1 MAAEPQADEK
11 VVRRLQQRLTEHG
24 YGRHVADGIY
34 GPATR
39 EAVIRVLSEHNIP
52 GSDGE
57 LTPEVLDVLDRVL
70 DADAARP
77 DTKQA
82 PPVKQA
88 PQRDPAPPPPDED
101 GLEDVSDEIRRLL
114 AVLDEPV
121 DAYSLTQ
128 NLLSV
133 NAGWAGGRAGSFAVQ
148 LPTAPRTRPA
158 AEWLDDLRTLYV
170 PETEIDSRKA
180 VVGLALLERG
190 LRGQLEEDGFLNA
203 VEAEITGLEQI
214 LSGRGR
220 SLHRPDA
227 VPTLSDQPS
236 DVDNLGR
243 KAFAEA
249 LGARLID
256 EQRRSADAKEA
267 HQLRAEPD
275 SFVLHL
281 EGPWGSGK
289 TSLLRFL
296 SSYLTAQ
303 GWLVVQFNAWQHQRV
318 GAPWWLLIAEVNR
331 EAMRQASLPEKV
343 RLWLRAMAWRARIA
357 SWRIVGLLAALVLFA
372 GAILIARKEDV
383 PGGAA
388 LITVVATAAT
398 TLAAGI
404 NALRG
409 MGGAFSSRSGA
420 EDFIRQ
426 ASDPMNK
433 LQRRFCSLVRSI
445 HKPVAVFVDDLDRC
459 RAPYVVDLLEG
470 IQTVLREPPV
480 TFVVAADR
488 QWLYSSYEEVY
499 PEHSRDGRD
508 PGRPLGHLFLEK
520 TFQLSTSVPR
530 LSLVEREEFWRS
542 LILPSAE
549 PEQTAALE
557 AELAQEF
564 EGAQTEEATFSVLDR
579 VSQGSAAR
587 RRAARAV
594 AVRKLSTPEL
604 VQATEHTL
612 ARFAPLL
619 EPNPRAMK
627 RLVNA
632 YGVERALQIIGGHST
647 DLKQPRERLALWTI
661 LKSRWPLLADYL
673 ADEPEAVEL
682 LKDGKV
688 PEELANDESRRY
700 LVALFKDEEVQ
711 RVVSGEGLGV
721 DLDKESL
728 RLLIEG
734 PPAQNIIHA

>member
-1 MAAEPQADEK
+1 MAKAPPPDRE

-24 YGRHVADGIY
+24 YSREFADGIY

-39 EAVIRVLSEHNIP
+39 QAVKRILVEH
-52 GSDGE
+52 GVTDSDGE
-57 LTPEVLDVLDRVL
+57 LTPQVLETLDGVLGLRQPPL
-70 DADAARP
+70 PADTPNQSREWPAEE
-77 DTKQA
+77 TVA
-82 PPVKQA
+82 PPVQEKV
-88 PQRDPAPPPPDED
+88 APPVPPVTPPA
-101 GLEDVSDEIRRLL
+101 GPSAYVLAGRLL
-114 AVLDEPV
+114 AENP
-121 DAYSLTQ
+121 
-128 NLLSV
+128 
-133 NAGWAGGRAGSFAVQ
+133 GWASGRASSVTLA
-148 LPTAPRTRPA
+148 APADARTRQVR
-158 AEWLDDLRTLYV
+158 EWIDDVRTLYV
-170 PETEIDSRKA
+170 PEREVDDRMTL
-180 VVGLALLERG
+180 VGLALLERD
-190 LRGQLEEDGFLNA
+190 LRGQLEGDGFLSA
-203 VEAEITGLEQI
+203 IEGEIEDFDRC
-214 LSGRGR
+214 LSGRGK
-220 SLHRPDA
+220 SLHMPDA

-256 EQRRSADAKEA
+256 EQHRSSAAKA
-267 HQLRAEPD
+267 GQSQRPEPD

-296 SSYLTAQ
+296 GGYLNSH
-303 GWLVVQFNAWQHQRV
+303 GWLIVQFNAWQHQRV
-318 GAPWWLLIAEVNR
+318 GAPWWLLIAEVHR
-331 EAMRQASLPEKV
+331 EAVRSAPWPKKV
-343 RLWLRAMAWRARIA
+343 SLWLRAMAWRAGIARWRIA
-357 SWRIVGLLAALVLFA
+357 GLLAALALF
-372 GAILIARKEDV
+372 GVAIYIAKDQDV

-388 LITVVATAAT
+388 LITVVATVVT
-398 TLAAGI
+398 TVAAGI

-409 MGGAFSSRSGA
+409 MGGAFSSRNGA
-420 EDFIRQ
+420 EAFVRQ
-426 ASDPMNK
+426 ASDPMNT
-433 LQRRFCSLVRSI
+433 LQRRFCALVRSI
-445 HKPVAVFVDDLDRC
+445 DKPVAVFVDDLDRC
-459 RAPYVVDLLEG
+459 RASYAVELLEG

-488 QWLYSSYEEVY
+488 HWLYDCYEEVY
-499 PEHSRDGRD
+499 PEHDRNGRD

-530 LSLVEREEFWRS
+530 LSLTEREEFWRS
-542 LILPSAE
+542 LIFPASE
-549 PEQTAALE
+549 PEQTEELE
-557 AELAQEF
+557 RELTLEF
-564 EGAQTEEATFSVLDR
+564 ENAQTEEETFAVLDR
-579 VSQGSAAR
+579 VSQGSPAR

-647 DLKQPRERLALWTI
+647 VLDYPRERLALWTI

-673 ADEPEAVEL
+673 ADEPEMVEQ
-682 LKDGKV
+682 LKKGIV
-688 PEELANDESRRY
+688 PEATKDDARRY
-700 LVALFKDEEVQ
+700 LVALFNDDEVR
-711 RVVSGEGLGV
+711 RVVSGEVIGV
-721 DLDKESL
+721 DLDESSL

-734 PPAQNIIHA
+734 PAATEVVHA

>member
-1 MAAEPQADEK
+1 M
-11 VVRRLQQRLTEHG
+11 RLQQRLTERG

-39 EAVIRVLSEHNIP
+39 EAVIRVLSEQNMP
-52 GSDGE
+52 DSDGE
-57 LTPEVLDVLDRVL
+57 LTPDVVDVLDRVL

-77 DTKQA
+77 EVKQA
-82 PPVKQA
+82 PRPVKQA
-88 PQRDPAPPPPDED
+88 PAEAP
-101 GLEDVSDEIRRLL
+101 LKDVSDEIRQLL

-121 DAYSLTQ
+121 DAYSVTQ
-128 NLLSV
+128 NLLRV
-133 NAGWAGGRAGSFAVQ
+133 NSGWAGGRAASFAVQ

-158 AEWLDDLRTLYV
+158 EEWLDDLRTLYV
-170 PETEIDSRKA
+170 SETEIDSHKA

-190 LRGQLEEDGFLNA
+190 LRGQLEADGFLNA
-203 VEAEITGLEQI
+203 IEAEITGFDRV
-214 LSGRGR
+214 LSGRGK
-220 SLHRPDA
+220 SLHMPDA

-256 EQRRSADAKEA
+256 EQHRSSAAKA
-267 HQLRAEPD
+267 GKSQRQEPD

-296 SSYLTAQ
+296 CGYLTGE

-318 GAPWWLLIAEVNR
+318 GAPWWLLIAEVQR
-331 EAMRQASLPEKV
+331 EAVRSAPWPKKV
-343 RLWLRAMAWRARIA
+343 SLWLRAMAWRAGLARWRIA
-357 SWRIVGLLAALVLFA
+357 GLVAALALF
-372 GAILIARKEDV
+372 GVAIYIAKNQDV

-388 LITVVATAAT
+388 LITVVATVVT
-398 TLAAGI
+398 TVAAGI

-409 MGGAFSSRSGA
+409 MGGAFSSRNGA
-420 EDFIRQ
+420 EAFVRQ
-426 ASDPMNK
+426 ASDPMNT
-433 LQRRFCSLVRSI
+433 LQRRFCTLVRSI
-445 HKPVAVFVDDLDRC
+445 DRPVAVFVDDLDRC
-459 RAPYVVDLLEG
+459 KASYAVELLEG

-488 QWLYSSYEEVY
+488 HWLYDCYQEVY
-499 PEHSRDGRD
+499 PEHDRNGRD

-530 LSLVEREEFWRS
+530 LSLTEREEFWRS
-542 LILPSAE
+542 LIFPASE
-549 PEQTAALE
+549 PEQTEELE
-557 AELAQEF
+557 RELTLEF
-564 EGAQTEEATFSVLDR
+564 ENAQTEEETFAVLDR

-647 DLKQPRERLALWTI
+647 ALDYPRERLALWTI

-673 ADEPEAVEL
+673 ADDPEMVEQ
-682 LKDGKV
+682 LKQGIVPDDVTSDDG
-688 PEELANDESRRY
+688 RRY
-700 LVALFKDEEVQ
+700 LVALFNDDEVR
-711 RVVSGEGLGV
+711 RVVSGEVIGV
-721 DLDKESL
+721 DLDPHSL

-734 PPAQNIIHA
+734 PAATEVVHA

>member
-1 MAAEPQADEK
+1 MATEPQADEK
-11 VVRRLQQRLTEHG
+11 VVRRLQQRLTERG

-39 EAVIRVLSEHNIP
+39 EAVVRVLSEHNMP

-70 DADAARP
+70 DADTAPP
-77 DTKQA
+77 DAKQA
-82 PPVKQA
+82 PPAVKQA
-88 PQRDPAPPPPDED
+88 PQRARPAPPPPDEVP
-101 GLEDVSDEIRRLL
+101 LEDVSDEVRQLL
-114 AVLDEPV
+114 SVLDEPV
-121 DAYSLTQ
+121 DAYSVTQ
-128 NLLSV
+128 NLLRV
-133 NAGWAGGRAGSFAVQ
+133 NSGWAGGRAGSFAVQ

-158 AEWLDDLRTLYV
+158 KAWLDDLRTLYV
-170 PETEIDSRKA
+170 PKTEIDSRKA

-203 VEAEITGLEQI
+203 VEAEITGLDQA
-214 LSGRGR
+214 LSGRGK
-220 SLHRPDA
+220 SLHTPDA

-256 EQRRSADAKEA
+256 EQRRSAAANKV
-267 HQLRAEPD
+267 HLRREEPD

-281 EGPWGSGK
+281 EGPWGPGR

-296 SSYLTAQ
+296 CSYLTAQ

-318 GAPWWLLIAEVNR
+318 GAPWWLLIAEVHR
-331 EAMRQASLPEKV
+331 EAVRQASLPRKLW
-343 RLWLRAMAWRARIA
+343 LWLRAMAWRARIA
-357 SWRIVGLLAALVLFA
+357 IWRIVGLLAALALFA
-372 GAILIARKEDV
+372 GAILIAVNQDV

-388 LITVVATAAT
+388 LITVVATAVT

-420 EDFIRQ
+420 EDFVRQ

-459 RAPYVVDLLEG
+459 RAPYVVELLEG

-488 QWLYSSYEEVY
+488 HWLYASYEEVY

-549 PEQTAALE
+549 PEQPAALE
-557 AELAQEF
+557 AELAREF
-564 EGAQTEEATFSVLDR
+564 ENAQTEEETFTVLDR

-594 AVRKLSTPEL
+594 AVRKLSTPEPYRPRSTRSP
-604 VQATEHTL
+604 VSHRCSSPTR
-612 ARFAPLL
+612 AR
-619 EPNPRAMK
+619 
-627 RLVNA
+627 
-632 YGVERALQIIGGHST
+632 
-647 DLKQPRERLALWTI
+647 
-661 LKSRWPLLADYL
+661 
-673 ADEPEAVEL
+673 
-682 LKDGKV
+682 
-688 PEELANDESRRY
+688 
-700 LVALFKDEEVQ
+700 
-711 RVVSGEGLGV
+711 
-721 DLDKESL
+721 
-728 RLLIEG
+728 
-734 PPAQNIIHA
+734 